1 MMKLT
6 LIRETPGDRCTHGKL
21 YVDNVYECY
30 TLEDKDRFLEAGG
43 EKIYGETAIPRG
55 LYQVVI
61 DQSQRFRRLLPRL
74 LDVPYFEGI
83 RIHSGNTDADTEGC
97 ILVGSVRGDERVLNS
112 RATFDKLF
120 AKLSKAFDDGDQIV
134 IEVK

>member
-1 MMKLT
+1 
-6 LIRETPGDRCTHGKL
+6 
-21 YVDNVYECY
+21 VYECY
-30 TLEDKDRFLEAGG
+30 TLEDKDRFLEEGG

-74 LDVPYFEGI
+74 LDVPHFEGI
-83 RIHSGNTDADTEGC
+83 RIHAGNTDADTQGC
-97 ILVGSVRGDERVLNS
+97 ILVGTVRGDERVVNS
-112 RATFDKLF
+112 RVAFDKLF
-120 AKLSKAFDDGDQIV
+120 AKLQRAYDDGDQIV

>member
-1 MMKLT
+1 MKLT
-6 LIRETPGDRCTHGKL
+6 LVRETPGDRCTHGKL

-30 TLEDKDRFLEAGG
+30 TLEDEDRFLENGG

-74 LDVPYFEGI
+74 LDVPHFEGI
-83 RIHSGNTDADTEGC
+83 RIHSGNTDADTQGC
-97 ILVGSVRGDERVLNS
+97 ILVGTVRGDQRVLNS
-112 RATFDKLF
+112 RVAFDKLF
-120 AKLSKAFDDGDQIV
+120 AKLQRAYDDGDQIV
-134 IEVK
+134 IEVR